1 MKKKKIITGIV
12 ASLCI
17 GATILG
23 ATLGHSDVAMA
34 SVSSVDV
41 TPTVNKNVTEVNED
55 VYDVVFNATVSPAC
69 ATNKNLKWTLSY
81 ANPDSDFA
89 TQYDISD
96 VATIS
101 LSEDTHIATVQVNA
115 SARYDNISDTYK
127 KGLGEVIVV
136 TATSLDNGFIF
147 ASSTIGYANRLTLEE
162 DFESFVQGGFTGL
175 KLSAFGEEIPLS
187 LYDDNFIDSVVYVVP
202 DESTIQANYHVISA
216 DCNDWYTTYAE
227 YTIGLTNN
235 KGKID
240 ITNPKVMFTKE
251 FLEDLDSL
259 YLEYLG
265 LDDFYYDY
273 TYMEYDAV
281 TDSSIEYTDRC
292 YLSRPSECYGDKT
305 KWLYSNHTGFNIY
318 DSVYKGLCESL
329 RSSLT
334 IDLSH
339 LTNGEARPLE
349 EGFSD
354 FFDYLINEAY
364 RDSYYP
370 PLYVQSY
377 VTNGYVNYEFDYY
390 MVFDTSVKS
399 VDMSNGPVVI

>member
-23 ATLGHSDVAMA
+23 ATLCQSNVAMA
-34 SVSSVDV
+34 SVSSVDL
-41 TPTVNKNVTEVNED
+41 TPTVNKNVIEVNED

-101 LSEDTHIATVQVNA
+101 LSEDTHTATVQVNA
-115 SARYDNISDTYK
+115 SARYDRVSGTYK

-136 TATSLDNGFIF
+136 TATSLDNGFKF
-147 ASSTIGYANRLTLEE
+147 ASSTIGYANRLSLDEG
-162 DFESFVQGGFTGL
+162 ESIFDLSGL
-175 KLSAFGEEIPLS
+175 KVSAFGEEIPLS
-187 LYDDNFIDSVVYVVP
+187 LHPDDFIDSVVYVVP
-202 DESTIQANYHVISA
+202 DEATIQADYQVISA
-216 DCNDWYTTYAE
+216 DCRDWYTTYAD

-235 KGKID
+235 KGSGI
-240 ITNPKVMFTKE
+240 INPKVQFSRE
-251 FLEDLDSL
+251 FLEDLDVL

-273 TYMEYDAV
+273 TYTEYDIA
-281 TDSSIEYTDRC
+281 TDSFIEYTDRC
-292 YLSRPSECYGDKT
+292 FLFRPSECYGSKT
-305 KWLYSNHTGFNIY
+305 MWLHSNHTGFNIY
-318 DSVYKGLCESL
+318 NSVYKDLCESL
-329 RSSLT
+329 RLSLA
-334 IDLSH
+334 IDVSH
-339 LTNGEARPLE
+339 LTQGQASPLQ

-364 RDSYYP
+364 HDASRP
-370 PLYVQSY
+370 PLYVQSG

-390 MVFDTSVKS
+390 MAFDTSVKS
-399 VDMSNGPVVI
+399 VDLSNGPVVI